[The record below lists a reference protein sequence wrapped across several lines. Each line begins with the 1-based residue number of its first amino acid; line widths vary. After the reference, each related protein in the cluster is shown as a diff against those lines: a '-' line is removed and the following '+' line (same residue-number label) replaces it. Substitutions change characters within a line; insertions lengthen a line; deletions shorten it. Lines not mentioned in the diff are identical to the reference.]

1 MFIYVFAFFRMPPS
15 GRLRT
20 PPSHILF
27 YLIKFFC
34 VISKCVSFMYILI
47 FLSTNIN
54 MYLCIH
60 LLYFKQK
67 IKKSAEINVQQFTV
81 VK

>member
-1 MFIYVFAFFRMPPS
+1 
-15 GRLRT
+15 
-20 PPSHILF
+20 
-27 YLIKFFC
+27 
-34 VISKCVSFMYILI
+34 MYILI

-67 IKKSAEINVQQFTV
+67 IKKVLKSIYSQFTV

>member
-1 MFIYVFAFFRMPPS
+1 
-15 GRLRT
+15 
-20 PPSHILF
+20 
-27 YLIKFFC
+27 
-34 VISKCVSFMYILI
+34 MYILI